1 LARPCWRVAADSIDN
16 RGWRLS
22 ELQFDA
28 MLDQLREILGMRPPL
43 AGLEE
48 ILGQVADR
56 KLPIDEAARQIRES
70 ASRSHTRFQ
79 PAILRIFAFTG
90 ACFALVG
97 IGIGLY
103 NASYSFGTEKTQATV
118 IRIESGSPV
127 VEYDVKGN
135 HFSLR
140 SPISATSPSY
150 TIGEKVNVLYRPRD
164 PSAAQIDT
172 FTDRWLFPSMFTGIG
187 LISMLIGIFGPR
199 FLNNLTGTIEG
210 QFSTGAGSLSTEPKS

>member
-1 LARPCWRVAADSIDN
+1 MLN
-16 RGWRLS
+16 R
-22 ELQFDA
+22 
-28 MLDQLREILGMRPPL
+28 LREILGIKPPL

-48 ILGQVADR
+48 ILGQVADHR
-56 KLPIDEAARQIRES
+56 LPIDDAARQIREI

-79 PAILRIFAFTG
+79 PAILRLFAFTG
-90 ACFALVG
+90 AFFALVG
-97 IGIGLY
+97 IGIGFY

-127 VEYDVKGN
+127 VEYDIKGK
-135 HFSLR
+135 HFLFR
-140 SPISATSPSY
+140 SSISATSPTY

-164 PSAAQIDT
+164 PSAAHIDT

-210 QFSTGAGSLSTEPKS
+210 QFPTGAGRF